1 VRAHSGAVYSR
12 PRREAIKNMTEI
24 AAIFEPS
31 AKNLPTAAAACRG
44 STGRLFAHGQPIPK
58 QGFERHHMRIGQF
71 VAERKN
77 SISVAIYPLHSGDL
91 KS

>member
-1 VRAHSGAVYSR
+1 
-12 PRREAIKNMTEI
+12 MTEI

-31 AKNLPTAAAACRG
+31 AKNLPTVAADPPGGCSLTDSA
-44 STGRLFAHGQPIPK
+44 SPK